1 MMRDKNYSSLVV
13 IALFGAALLL
23 SGCPKKVDTAKG
35 MAAPTEKTEEAPVE
49 EEMVEKVPMAGES
62 VQAMMPDDRNVL
74 FDFDKSIIR
83 SDSRPVL
90 EETARYLNGNPNQS
104 LMIEGYCDERGTNS
118 YNLALGERRAK
129 AVKKFLMALGVS
141 GRQLST
147 ISYGEERSLCM
158 GQNET
163 CYAKN
168 RRAHLAD
175 Q

>member
-1 MMRDKNYSSLVV
+1 MRDKKYSSLVV
-13 IALFGAALLL
+13 IAAFGAALLL

-35 MAAPTEKTEEAPVE
+35 MVAPVEEVVEEVVVEEAPV
-49 EEMVEKVPMAGES
+49 AGEM
-62 VQAMMPDDRNVL
+62 VQAMMPDVKNVH
-74 FDFDKSIIR
+74 FDYDKSNIR

-90 EETARYLNGNPNQS
+90 EETARWLNSNPNES
-104 LMIEGYCDERGTNS
+104 LMIEGYCDERGTNE

-129 AVKKFLMALGVS
+129 AVKEFLTAMGVS
-141 GRQLST
+141 RGQLST
-147 ISYGEERSLCM
+147 ISYGEERSVCM

-168 RRAHLAD
+168 RRAHLAV